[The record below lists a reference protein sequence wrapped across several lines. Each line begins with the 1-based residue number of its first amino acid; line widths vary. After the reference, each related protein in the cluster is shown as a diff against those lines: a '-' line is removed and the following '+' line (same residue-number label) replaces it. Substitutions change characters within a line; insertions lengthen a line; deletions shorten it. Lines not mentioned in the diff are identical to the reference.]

1 MIEITEEMRT
11 AGYAE
16 LGLCLRCGRQ
26 LELKDGRADN
36 EDENGEG
43 AWFCPACRFSCEA

>member
-16 LGLCLRCGRQ
+16 LGICPRCGRP

-36 EDENGEG
+36 EDEEG
-43 AWFCPACRFSCEA
+43 AWFCRTCGFQEGDR